1 MFQLGYAAIN
11 SDSKQD
17 PNVRV
22 NQISW
27 KQKYKNIDEDF
38 IKTEQVSS
46 GNRTIQKQ
54 MGVETMNMYEGQ
66 DQILVKQNLLNSNQ
80 VRVQVHE
87 EETFNGM
94 VWIWLFFI
102 W

>member
-1 MFQLGYAAIN
+1 M
-11 SDSKQD
+11 
-17 PNVRV
+17 RV

-66 DQILVKQNLLNSNQ
+66 DEILVKQNLLNSNQ
-80 VRVQVHE
+80 VTVQVHE
-87 EETFNGM
+87 EEAFNGM
-94 VWIWLFFI
+94 ACVCLFLVFRFVENY
-102 W
+102 